1 MVIRG
6 VKVGKLIGVNDRSK
20 ITEMPMKYGF
30 IGGSGGRDRTGDL
43 RIMIPPL

>member
-20 ITEMPMKYGF
+20 ITEMPMK
-30 IGGSGGRDRTGDL
+30 
-43 RIMIPPL
+43 